1 MKSITR
7 SWIVAKPA
15 ALFVASAVAGRDSLV
30 VTAAGGA
37 ESGAVA
43 LVALFIPG
51 CVHGAIAL
59 LRPPSLS

>member
-15 ALFVASAVAGRDSLV
+15 ALFIASAVAGSESLV

-37 ESGAVA
+37 EGGAVA
-43 LVALFIPG
+43 LVALFVPG
-51 CVHGAIAL
+51 CVHGAIAVL
-59 LRPPSLS
+59 QPPRPS